1 MATDAIGAT
10 NGATTGLSSSGFSSL
25 SSGDFT
31 KLIFEEL
38 TNQDPLAPSDTN
50 TLIQQ
55 VANIRSIQSDMD
67 LSSRLGSLVDQQ
79 EFTAASSAI
88 GKLVSGLT
96 DDNQRVT
103 DVVRSVVRMS
113 DGTVLALADGSFVS
127 FDRVDLIR
135 EPDAG
140 GSGT

>member
-67 LSSRLGSLVDQQ
+67 LSNRLGSLVDQQ